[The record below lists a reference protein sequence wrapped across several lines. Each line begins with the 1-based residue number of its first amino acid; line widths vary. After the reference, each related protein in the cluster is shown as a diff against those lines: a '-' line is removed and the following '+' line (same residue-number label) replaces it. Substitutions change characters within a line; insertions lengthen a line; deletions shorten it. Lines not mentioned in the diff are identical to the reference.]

1 MPYERCIET
10 WAREEGIGLIPGPGR
25 RCPGQSRA
33 SPGASLDRVFFI
45 RTLWPEMELF
55 SCFLEAFFKTCNTML
70 RQWVVK
76 SRPFRNLYYY
86 AETMGGQK

>member
-25 RCPGQSRA
+25 RGTGENRAEPGKAGRGPRSQQWLGER
-33 SPGASLDRVFFI
+33 
-45 RTLWPEMELF
+45 WPEMELF
-55 SCFLEAFFKTCNTML
+55 GGFF
-70 RQWVVK
+70 Q
-76 SRPFRNLYYY
+76 NLYYY